1 VERTAEAST
10 NDCADLCSN
19 VDFLAAGREGFA
31 NQFDAITTE
40 GRDPGASMCFVWY
53 LLAEDE
59 ATKQD
64 A

>member
-1 VERTAEAST
+1 MILRTYAATLPSLRPVEKASP
-10 NDCADLCSN
+10 NSLI
-19 VDFLAAGREGFA
+19 
-31 NQFDAITTE
+31 AITTE